1 MLSYDVKD
9 TSARP
14 GELLAVRIGDIKF
27 KRANNDNRMFAEV
40 EIGRYGKTKK
50 SRIVPLIKSLP
61 YLKAWLAQHPQ
72 SGNPNA
78 YLFVS
83 FNHKSKY
90 TNTPLKP
97 GSLAGIYDELHKK
110 YFPKLLEKPDI
121 PMQHDDNAL
130 QEGDRIKIRA
140 LLKKPWNPYIR
151 RHTALTEK
159 APLLKDF
166 NLRQHAGW
174 VKSSNMVEIY
184 THELGG
190 ESSEDLLMA
199 CGIDIRA
206 SNKSE
211 AASQLALQARAC
223 PHCSEPNK
231 PDFKFCLSCGMV
243 LVIDE
248 YNATIQSL
256 QEAENAKKELAAL
269 KAKQEET
276 ARKQQ
281 LDIEHMKV
289 QLESNHDQV
298 SKLLEMLSDIQKQEK
313 AGQKNFILRKLGV
326 LTNGEI
332 GEDPESG
339 IVTEPLF

>member
-1 MLSYDVKD
+1 
-9 TSARP
+9 
-14 GELLAVRIGDIKF
+14 
-27 KRANNDNRMFAEV
+27 
-40 EIGRYGKTKK
+40 
-50 SRIVPLIKSLP
+50 
-61 YLKAWLAQHPQ
+61 
-72 SGNPNA
+72 
-78 YLFVS
+78 
-83 FNHKSKY
+83 
-90 TNTPLKP
+90 
-97 GSLAGIYDELHKK
+97 
-110 YFPKLLEKPDI
+110 
-121 PMQHDDNAL
+121 MQHDYYAP
-130 QEGDRIKIRA
+130 EDRIKIRA

-159 APLLKDF
+159 SPLLKDF

-199 CGIDIRA
+199 YGIDVRA

-211 AASQLALQARAC
+211 AASQLALQTKAC

-231 PDFKFCLSCGMV
+231 PDAKFCLSCGMV
-243 LVIDE
+243 LAIDE

-281 LDIEHMKV
+281 MDIEQMKA
-289 QLESNHDQV
+289 QLRNTGDQV
-298 SKLLEMLSDIQKQEK
+298 GMLLQMLSKINQEEAK
-313 AGQKNFILRKLGV
+313 STRPVKDFLLHKLGV

-332 GEDPESG
+332 GEDPNSG
-339 IVTEPLF
+339 IVVEPLD

>member
-1 MLSYDVKD
+1 
-9 TSARP
+9 
-14 GELLAVRIGDIKF
+14 
-27 KRANNDNRMFAEV
+27 
-40 EIGRYGKTKK
+40 
-50 SRIVPLIKSLP
+50 VPLIKSLP

-72 SGNPNA
+72 AGNSNA
-78 YLFVS
+78 HLFVS

-110 YFPKLLEKPDI
+110 CFPKLLEKPDI
-121 PMQHDDNAL
+121 PMRHDDAVP
-130 QEGDRIKIRA
+130 EDRNKIRA

-174 VKSSNMVEIY
+174 VKNSNMVEIY

-199 CGIDIRA
+199 YGIDVRA

-211 AASQLALQARAC
+211 AASQLALQAKAC

-231 PDFKFCLSCGMV
+231 PDAKFCLSCGMV
-243 LVIDE
+243 LAVDE
-248 YNATIQSL
+248 YNATIESL
-256 QEAENAKKELAAL
+256 QEAEDTKKRLTELERKFERLVEFSERRTISHELELRRLKGEGTNVPLTKEDVQDVLRWEQYHDYMEEVYAQEQQRMYEEKQRRLYAKYLQQ
-269 KAKQEET
+269 QEE
-276 ARKQQ
+276 KQQ
-281 LDIEHMKV
+281 
-289 QLESNHDQV
+289 
-298 SKLLEMLSDIQKQEK
+298 
-313 AGQKNFILRKLGV
+313 
-326 LTNGEI
+326 
-332 GEDPESG
+332 G
-339 IVTEPLF
+339 II